1 MSRTNNLLASSVCVF
16 TLAFVGCVTSTNH
29 ATPNKAVS
37 QIGGPV
43 VIAWASNDEAKG
55 EQNTL
60 LKYSV
65 PASFTATTARIMI
78 QASIGGYI
86 YTDLPNKIIRLDAG
100 KDGVFDMSRILAVCE
115 LSAKLDNLSGV
126 CTMSVALFDDLS
138 FGDTNTYGAALTLLD
153 DNTALL
159 EPKAIE
165 AYGEQ
170 VSNGLKIERAVAPS
184 TFK

>member
-29 ATPNKAVS
+29 AAPDKAVS
-37 QIGGPV
+37 QMGGPV

-55 EQNTL
+55 EQNAL

-78 QASIGGYI
+78 QASIGGYR
-86 YTDLPNKIIRLDAG
+86 YTDMPNKILRFDAG
-100 KDGVFDMSRILAVCE
+100 KDSAFDMSWILAACE
-115 LSAKLDNLSGV
+115 LSAQLDNLSGV
-126 CTMSVALFDDLS
+126 CTMSVALFEDLS
-138 FGDTNTYGAALTLLD
+138 CGDTNKYGEALVLMR

-159 EPKAIE
+159 EPKAME

-170 VSNGLKIERAVAPS
+170 VSNGLKIERAVAP
-184 TFK
+184 FK